1 MYNLKYVICAKMDF
15 IMIKANAENVKD
27 LIVKLAVLMIPINV
41 KVVLKQGFLSMVD
54 VLTAQIIV

>member
-1 MYNLKYVICAKMDF
+1 
-15 IMIKANAENVKD
+15 MIKANAENVKD